1 MYGLFNACDMTHI
14 KIVLMGFLLMFS
26 LFAATAQAI
35 GGSNF
40 STDGWWN
47 PNTATFSP
55 QVGKDGT
62 VTFRLKAPHAKAVL
76 VELGD
81 WDIQEWKM
89 TKDEQG
95 IWSVVVDSL
104 QPGIYQYSFKVD
116 GLTMLDL
123 ENPRVK
129 HGTSI
134 YGNILEI
141 RGEVALFDQAQDVPH
156 GELRILRY
164 RATTLK
170 KSRTAYVYVPPGYKE
185 DGEPFPVLYLRHGG
199 GDDEGSW
206 IRDGRVADI
215 LDNLIAQHKAK
226 PMLVVMTNGHTDGSW
241 AGGSSKEGMDILEYE
256 LLNDVI
262 PLVEERFHVGKSKE
276 GRAIAGLSM
285 GGGQAFVIGLR
296 NMDKFNYIGQFSSG
310 LLSDEKLHLSAY
322 VPDWENEKLKMN
334 EQVKILWS
342 SCGTKDP
349 RYPGHLNFLKALD
362 KEGITYQSDEAPAGH
377 EWAFWREQFAKF
389 TTYLF

>member
-1 MYGLFNACDMTHI
+1 MKSI
-14 KIVLMGFLLMFS
+14 KIILTSLLLMFC
-26 LFAATAQAI
+26 LCAVTAQTI

-47 PNTATFSP
+47 PSTTTFSP
-55 QVGKDGT
+55 QVGKDGK
-62 VTFRLKAPHAKAVL
+62 VTFRLKAPHAKTVF

-89 TKDEQG
+89 KKDEQG

-104 QPGIYQYSFKVD
+104 SPGIYQYHFKVD

-134 YGNILEI
+134 YGNILET
-141 RGEVALFDQAQDVPH
+141 RGGAPLFDQTKDVPH
-156 GELRILRY
+156 GEVRILRY
-164 RATTLK
+164 RATTLQK
-170 KSRTAYVYVPPGYKE
+170 NRTVYVYVPPGYNE
-185 DGEPFPVLYLRHGG
+185 EGEAFPVLYLRHGG

-206 IRDGRVADI
+206 IRDGRVADV
-215 LDNLIAQHKAK
+215 LDNLLAERKAK

-241 AGGSSKEGMDILEYE
+241 AGGSSKEGMDILEHE

-262 PLVEERFHVGKSKE
+262 PLVEERFHVHKSKK

-310 LLSDEKLHLSAY
+310 LLSDEKLNLSEY
-322 VPDWENEKLKMN
+322 VPEWEYKKREINGLI
-334 EQVKILWS
+334 KILWT

-349 RYPGHLNFLKALD
+349 RYQGHLNFLKALD
-362 KEGITYQSDEAPAGH
+362 KEGIAYQSDEAPAGH
-377 EWAFWREQFAKF
+377 EWAFWREQLAKF
-389 TTYLF
+389 TVHLF